1 MYIVCYYLKFYCYF
15 QEKIDTIHEQVIR
28 GDIRHV
34 RNLLDKKGW
43 ANARDHYGHSPLH
56 KSIMAN
62 QEEIMR
68 FILGTYP
75 DHVEDRD
82 NVIGFLFFK
91 ESLLS
96 LFLCSEVFTN
106 MYLNSNS
113 FDLVISDDFS
123 SLVLI

>member
-1 MYIVCYYLKFYCYF
+1 MVYCYF

-82 NVIGFLFFK
+82 NVIGFLFLK
-91 ESLLS
+91 NLLS
-96 LFLCSEVFTN
+96 NSSDVSTN
-106 MYLNSNS
+106 LRIYEFFQRKVS
-113 FDLVISDDFS
+113 
-123 SLVLI
+123 

>member
-1 MYIVCYYLKFYCYF
+1 MTNQVTYSVQANFCLCFASLVYCYF

-82 NVIGFLFFK
+82 NVIGFLFLRN
-91 ESLLS
+91 LLS
-96 LFLCSEVFTN
+96 NTSDSSTN
-106 MYLNSNS
+106 SATTKFVDS
-113 FDLVISDDFS
+113 
-123 SLVLI
+123 

>member
-1 MYIVCYYLKFYCYF
+1 MSPRSENILVSPKLFFFCHF
-15 QEKIDTIHEQVIR
+15 QDKIDTIHEQVIR

-68 FILGTYP
+68 FILETYP

-82 NVIGFLFFK
+82 NVSFLLIYRSHAIN
-91 ESLLS
+91 SLSWLQAA
-96 LFLCSEVFTN
+96 LK
-106 MYLNSNS
+106 
-113 FDLVISDDFS
+113 
-123 SLVLI
+123 

>member
-1 MYIVCYYLKFYCYF
+1 MNHGTKEETVINLCTNLTSTLNLSYIYYYLLTQFYCYF

-82 NVIGFLFFK
+82 NVIGFLLFK
-91 ESLLS
+91 
-96 LFLCSEVFTN
+96 
-106 MYLNSNS
+106 
-113 FDLVISDDFS
+113 
-123 SLVLI
+123 

>member
-1 MYIVCYYLKFYCYF
+1 MVYCYF

-82 NVIGFLFFK
+82 NVIGFLF
-91 ESLLS
+91 
-96 LFLCSEVFTN
+96 
-106 MYLNSNS
+106 
-113 FDLVISDDFS
+113 
-123 SLVLI
+123 

>member
-1 MYIVCYYLKFYCYF
+1 MPSHLFVFLNGVTSTLFVITFKLKSYCSF

-82 NVIGFLFFK
+82 NVIGFLFLNN
-91 ESLLS
+91 LL
-96 LFLCSEVFTN
+96 T
-106 MYLNSNS
+106 
-113 FDLVISDDFS
+113 I
-123 SLVLI
+123 VL

>member
-1 MYIVCYYLKFYCYF
+1 MSGWIQADMQQNTIVITFKLKLYCYF

-82 NVIGFLFFK
+82 NVIGFLFLKNLCCHFFFVLK
-91 ESLLS
+91 FSLI
-96 LFLCSEVFTN
+96 SE
-106 MYLNSNS
+106 L
-113 FDLVISDDFS
+113 
-123 SLVLI
+123 